1 MRRLVI
7 MVAAIVL
14 VDTMFYA
21 AIAPLLPYYTH
32 HFHIHKSG
40 AGVLAAAYPAGT
52 LLGSLPAGWMAARL
66 GVRPT
71 VLFGLALMVV
81 ASFAF
86 GFAESVP
93 LLDSARFLQGIGGA
107 ASWAA
112 GLAWLMARASGERR
126 AEMIGTALAAAIG
139 GALLGPVIGTL
150 ANQTSP
156 KLVFSAVGVLGI
168 GLAIWTFTERAPAP
182 QGGPGFAAMR
192 PALREPRLL
201 TGMWLTTLGAL
212 LFGTLAVL
220 APLRL
225 DHLGASGVTVG
236 VAFLIGAGAAALSSP
251 LVGRVVDRR
260 GWQTPVRAGL
270 CASAVA
276 AVLLPLPTSPALLV
290 VLIVLSDPAFGAS
303 YPAAGAMISDGAER
317 AGLDQGYAFALFNLA
332 WGIGQVLGDA
342 GSAGLAQATSD
353 AVPYAT
359 LAVLCVATLAV
370 ISRSGSRREPQPAS
384 QLS

>member
-1 MRRLVI
+1 
-7 MVAAIVL
+7 
-14 VDTMFYA
+14 
-21 AIAPLLPYYTH
+21 
-32 HFHIHKSG
+32 
-40 AGVLAAAYPAGT
+40 
-52 LLGSLPAGWMAARL
+52 
-66 GVRPT
+66 
-71 VLFGLALMVV
+71 
-81 ASFAF
+81 
-86 GFAESVP
+86 
-93 LLDSARFLQGIGGA
+93 
-107 ASWAA
+107 
-112 GLAWLMARASGERR
+112 
-126 AEMIGTALAAAIG
+126 
-139 GALLGPVIGTL
+139 
-150 ANQTSP
+150 
-156 KLVFSAVGVLGI
+156 
-168 GLAIWTFTERAPAP
+168 
-182 QGGPGFAAMR
+182 
-192 PALREPRLL
+192 
-201 TGMWLTTLGAL
+201 MWLTTLGAL

-260 GWQTPVRAGL
+260 GWQLPVRAGL

-359 LAVLCVATLAV
+359 LAVLCFATLAV
-370 ISRSGSRREPQPAS
+370 ISRSRSRREPQPAS